1 MLRLFFGAPDA
12 PGIIMK
18 DHPTLLLKTAWSVR
32 NIGDIGF
39 TPGLLAI
46 LARHLPGTRVIL
58 WVVRWNEAVEA
69 MVRRR
74 FPGVSIVRGGID
86 HEDEPDTEELRAAF
100 GQADF
105 VLHNTSMGE
114 DPSMMR
120 AARKRGIPYG
130 MFGQSYF
137 PKIRERRDVLEALND
152 AAFVYCRDSLT
163 LETLKQAG
171 ITSPVLDFNA
181 DSCFGIDVRDD
192 AAAEAFLAEK
202 GLQPDGFMTLQLRSN
217 TPKNPGGSAPTDPT
231 IRELNP
237 EAPTQE
243 QMAEDERR
251 AAVFREL
258 ITGWVEATAKKVLI
272 APEIEEEIAHN
283 KRLLLDPLPE
293 AICSEVVLR
302 EHFWNSDEAA
312 SVFGRAS
319 LVVCHE
325 PHSCI
330 IGMASGTPALH
341 LYSPEHGPKYQ
352 MFADLGAPEFLLPL
366 DETPAETI
374 FARMLDLD
382 RHPEAARAIVNR
394 AMGIADACWT
404 AACGRIQDALSL

>member
-1 MLRLFFGAPDA
+1 
-12 PGIIMK
+12 MK
-18 DHPTLLLKTAWSVR
+18 NRPTLLLKTAWSVR
-32 NIGDIGF
+32 NIGDMGF
-39 TPGLLAI
+39 TPGMLAI
-46 LARHLPGTRVIL
+46 LERHLPEARVIL

-74 FPGVSIVRGGID
+74 FPEVSIVRGGID
-86 HEDEPDTEELRAAF
+86 REDEPDTEELRDAF
-100 GQADF
+100 ERADF

-137 PKIRERRDVLEALND
+137 PKIRERRDVLDALND
-152 AAFVYCRDSLT
+152 AAFVYCRDGLS
-163 LETLKQAG
+163 LETLKEAG
-171 ITSPVLDFNA
+171 ITPPVLDFNA

-202 GLQPDGFMTLQLRSN
+202 GLEPDGFMTVQLRTN

-237 EAPTQE
+237 ETPTPE
-243 QMAEDERR
+243 QAAEDERR

-258 ITGWVEATAKKVLI
+258 ITGWVEATGKKVLI
-272 APEIEEEIAHN
+272 APEIEKEIGHN

-293 AICSEVVLR
+293 SIRREVLLR
-302 EHFWNSDEAA
+302 ERFWSSDEAA
-312 SVFGRAS
+312 SVFARAS

-330 IGMASGTPALH
+330 IAMANGTPALH
-341 LYSPEHGPKYQ
+341 LYSPDHGPKYQ

-366 DETPAETI
+366 DEMPTETMLE
-374 FARMLDLD
+374 RMLELD
-382 RHPEAARAIVNR
+382 RDPEAARAIVRR
-394 AMGIADACWT
+394 AMARAEACWT
-404 AACGRIQDALSL
+404 AACGRIREAW